1 MNHHKEL
8 LHDGIED
15 DNDDEIDIN
24 RYDDFGNKIKPF
36 EQYKMLCHQFHGKKP
51 NKSKS
56 KMKSSNKKL
65 NKMKA
70 SEILKIRRNFNDTP
84 LGMMNST
91 KKLLQKEQK
100 PFVDLFFD
108 PTMKSSLHNNSNI
121 NINNDNND
129 SNGGKDN
136 DNQK

>member
-1 MNHHKEL
+1 MNIQNEDIFGEDINLGFGIGKCLEYLNNHKEL

-15 DNDDEIDIN
+15 DNDEEIDIN

-56 KMKSSNKKL
+56 KVKSSNRKL

-70 SEILKIRRNFNDTP
+70 SEILKIRRNF
-84 LGMMNST
+84 
-91 KKLLQKEQK
+91 K
-100 PFVDLFFD
+100 
-108 PTMKSSLHNNSNI
+108 
-121 NINNDNND
+121 
-129 SNGGKDN
+129 
-136 DNQK
+136 